1 VLRRLRWLGL
11 VGVVGRALDGTGC
24 KTGRL
29 GLLGGG
35 FWILLCLPCV
45 PIFRLSI
52 PVFKLFFLLLFFF
65 LEDNISK
72 SKHLY
77 FSVQFFFLFVFPC
90 PTTGLEVL
98 LIYLCM

>member
-52 PVFKLFFLLLFFF
+52 PVFKLFFLLLFF

-72 SKHLY
+72 FKHLY
-77 FSVQFFFLFVFPC
+77 FSVPFFFSSFFLVPQ
-90 PTTGLEVL
+90 PD
-98 LIYLCM
+98 